1 MVTHEDHRRRGYGT
15 AVTLAAIDHVRREGA
30 ERVVLQ
36 ASEDGAS
43 VYERIGF
50 TPVGT
55 YTEYALRRG

>member
-1 MVTHEDHRRRGYGT
+1 M
-15 AVTLAAIDHVRREGA
+15 TLAAIDHVRREGA